1 MRCNELD
8 TPSLILRKEIF
19 DENLALMRDMALAKG
34 KKLRPHAKTHK
45 CPEIA
50 KRQLQAGNCAGICA
64 AKLSEAEKLVE
75 AGIPSVLI
83 TSPIALP
90 AKRDRLA
97 RLNSTAQE
105 LIVVLDSKESA
116 QLAEAAAFAS
126 GRQIKALVDIDPDMG
141 RTGVSFEQAP
151 AFAGYLASLPH
162 VELLGAQCYAGHLQ
176 HIGDAA
182 VRYGESRRLI
192 EMGAAAF
199 REMCAA
205 FPSCRI
211 FTGTGT
217 GTSAGDLD
225 IPELTDIQVGSYC
238 LMDAEY
244 MNACKDAIPFR
255 PALRML
261 SSVISANHPGMAT
274 IDAGTKAIYVTL
286 DAPPVRICGDEILPE
301 WKYDWSFGDEHG
313 RLTFP
318 KDVSV
323 HPGERIELVV
333 SHCDPTINLADRLYV
348 LEGDEVI
355 DVWDISLRGCCQ

>member
-1 MRCNELD
+1 MQCNELD

-19 DENLALMRDMALAKG
+19 DENLALMRDMAFAKG

-90 AKRDRLA
+90 AKLDRLA
-97 RLNSTAQE
+97 RLNSAAQE

-116 QLAEAAAFAS
+116 QLAEAAAVAS
-126 GRQIKALVDIDPDMG
+126 GKKIKALVDIDPNMG

-151 AFAGYLASLPH
+151 AFAGYVASLPH

-176 HIGDAA
+176 HIGDAT
-182 VRYGESRRLI
+182 VRYGESRRLM

-199 REMCAA
+199 REMRAT
-205 FPSCRI
+205 FPSCHI
-211 FTGTGT
+211 FTGSGT

-244 MNACKDAIPFR
+244 MNACKEAIPFR

-274 IDAGTKAIYVTL
+274 IDAGTKAIYVTPG
-286 DAPPVRICGDEILPE
+286 APPVRICGNEIMHE

-318 KDVSV
+318 KEKSLR
-323 HPGERIELVV
+323 PGELVELVV
-333 SHCDPTINLADRLYV
+333 SHCDPTINLAEKLYV
-348 LEGDEVI
+348 LEGGELI
-355 DVWDISLRGCCQ
+355 AVWDISLRGCCQ